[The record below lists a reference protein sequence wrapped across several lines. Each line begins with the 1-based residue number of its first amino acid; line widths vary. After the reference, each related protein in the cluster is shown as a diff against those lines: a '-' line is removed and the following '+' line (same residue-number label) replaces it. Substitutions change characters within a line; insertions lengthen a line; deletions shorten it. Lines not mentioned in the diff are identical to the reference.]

1 MYPYPPRSTKTG
13 NNPNQLLSESELGNT
28 SQVGVFSD
36 VEELKKD
43 FPKFVRDVD
52 PVSMSVTLG
61 PGDVLFFPPGWW
73 HAMKS
78 ESTSF
83 SFSMWF

>member
-1 MYPYPPRSTKTG
+1 MYPYPPRSTKAG
-13 NNPNQLLSESELGNT
+13 NDPNQHLQGFELGNT
-28 SQVGVFSD
+28 SQVDVFSD
-36 VEELKKD
+36 VNELKD
-43 FPKFVRDVD
+43 FPSFIRDVV
-52 PVSMSVTLG
+52 PISRIATLG

-83 SFSMWF
+83 SLSMWF

>member
-1 MYPYPPRSTKTG
+1 MTG
-13 NNPNQLLSESELGNT
+13 NSTNQLLLGSELGNT

-36 VEELKKD
+36 VDELKED
-43 FPKFVRDVD
+43 FPNFVRDVI
-52 PVSMSVTLG
+52 PVSMRATLG

>member
-1 MYPYPPRSTKTG
+1 MYPYPSRSTETG
-13 NNPNQLLSESELGNT
+13 HGPDQTLQDFKLGNT

-36 VEELKKD
+36 VDELQD
-43 FPKFVRDVD
+43 FPNFTRDVV
-52 PVSMSVTLG
+52 PISRIATLG

-83 SFSMWF
+83 SLSMWF